1 MIILRYLN
9 KYLIRDF
16 SYLVPSTLSWMP
28 MIVFNWLLKNITSL
42 DSERVTFKIYYI
54 SKLRT
59 SRSQTFFEID
69 VFKNFWK
76 FLKVWNFIIKRLQY
90 RCFLVK
96 FTKFLRKPSFKYHFR
111 WLLLSIQNQILKITS
126 DTKWSLLKMC
136 DLRHRLIIFLF
147 REKFMFGSQD
157 VQVFVFLTFP
167 WFTKSVTSW

>member
-69 VFKNFWK
+69 VFKNF
-76 FLKVWNFIIKRLQY
+76 
-90 RCFLVK
+90 
-96 FTKFLRKPSFKYHFR
+96 
-111 WLLLSIQNQILKITS
+111 
-126 DTKWSLLKMC
+126 
-136 DLRHRLIIFLF
+136 
-147 REKFMFGSQD
+147 
-157 VQVFVFLTFP
+157 
-167 WFTKSVTSW
+167 